1 MSNMKKVMAGTLK
14 KLMWYYSGHD
24 STILNMQVA
33 YGVNRTDV
41 VNPVKV
47 GSGLILEL
55 HKNSTTSEY
64 FIQVALNR
72 ACCNIRYHDTYVPR
86 IVYE

>member
-1 MSNMKKVMAGTLK
+1 MYDEIVSNMEKIMAGTSN

-33 YGVNRTDV
+33 YGVSRSDV

-47 GSGLILEL
+47 GSGLIMEL

-64 FIQVALNR
+64 FIKVILNI
-72 ACCNIRYHDTYVPR
+72 NGYY
-86 IVYE
+86 